1 MAPTTRRSVSK
12 KRRNSNAKI
21 GEDSEARN
29 EETHVNARKDDDS
42 SDSEDELS
50 DADLDL
56 EKLAADSASQILSR
70 LRGTQALQKNM
81 EVQQRTM
88 QKEHLRK
95 SKRTVALLA
104 GRDNSSKMHEMAE
117 EEDGQTDNKNDTNEV
132 QFVIDTKP
140 FSRQTASKDFL
151 DEIDNAMPMESDSD
165 TDSQQDS
172 DDASS
177 DNELLTSDQQLQRES
192 QSKTRMTSL
201 RAQISEEIAKITERR
216 DDG

>member
-29 EETHVNARKDDDS
+29 EETRVNARKDDDS

-70 LRGTQALQKNM
+70 LRCTQALQKNM

-117 EEDGQTDNKNDTNEV
+117 EEDGQTDDKNDTNEV

-192 QSKTRMTSL
+192 QNKTRMTSL